1 MDGSPP
7 GYHEILQARILEW
20 VGIPFSRGS
29 PLPSNRTQVPAMKA
43 DSLPSE
49 PTGKPIYL
57 LSLAQLFA
65 TPWAQQARF
74 LCPSLSPGVFSNS
87 CASSWWCYP
96 TISLFV
102 TPFSSC
108 PQSFPESES
117 FLMSQLFSSGGQ
129 SVGASAS
136 ASILPMSIEGW
147 FPLGLMCIFNVKWN
161 LISCQGIFW
170 F

>member
-1 MDGSPP
+1 MWDPHKIHG
-7 GYHEILQARILEW
+7 QQRTTAKKCNW
-20 VGIPFSRGS
+20 MIP
-29 PLPSNRTQVPAMKA
+29 RTQMGCVVVQLLNHA
-43 DSLPSE
+43 DSLQPH
-49 PTGKPIYL
+49 GL
-57 LSLAQLFA
+57 QH
-65 TPWAQQARF
+65 ARL
-74 LCPSLSPGVFSNS
+74 LCPSLSPGVFSTS